1 MKAYLDCVP
10 CFLSQAL
17 EAARMVTDDYNKE
30 REVLLKVMDFLRNAD
45 LNRTPPEISR
55 EVHRIIR
62 ETLAVDDPYRKVK
75 RESNEFGRKLYPK
88 LMEKVRESNDSLLTA
103 VKLAIAGNAIDFG
116 TTQRYDVSKLIDKA
130 LGAEIDEESYRKF
143 REDVLIGKRI
153 LYLLDN
159 AGEIFFD
166 RILMEVL
173 CEEGKDVVC
182 AVRKGAI
189 INDATIEDAKFA
201 EIDKIAKVIEGEM
214 LAPSAPG
221 FFVKNFSPELREEF
235 ERCDVVISKGQGNYE
250 ALSNVERRVYF
261 LLLVKCE
268 LVARDIGREVGDFV
282 MKVIN

>member
-17 EAARMVTDDYNKE
+17 EAARMVTNDYDKE
-30 REVLLKVMDFLRNAD
+30 REVLLKVMDFLRNAN

-62 ETLAVDDPYRKVK
+62 ETLDVDDPYQKVK
-75 RESNEFGRKLYPK
+75 RESNEFGKKIYPK
-88 LMEKVRESNDSLLTA
+88 LTEKVRESKDPLLTA

-116 TTQRYDVSKLIDKA
+116 TMQRYDVLKLIDKA
-130 LGAEIDEESYRKF
+130 LGARIDEEIYRRF
-143 REDVLIGKRI
+143 REDVSKGKRI

-166 RILMEVL
+166 RILMEEL
-173 CEEGKDVVC
+173 YREGKEIVC

-201 EIDKIAKVIEGEM
+201 DIDKIARVIEGEM
-214 LAPSAPG
+214 YLPPAPG
-221 FFVKNFSPELREEF
+221 FFEDNFSPELREEF
-235 ERCDVVISKGQGNYE
+235 GRCDVVISKGQGNYE
-250 ALSNVERRVYF
+250 ALSDSGRRIYF
-261 LLLVKCE
+261 LLLVKCK